1 MSLYI
6 EYYFTIYFKFCAEF
20 GNIAKL
26 HQLLRLPVLQGLA
39 VLSLTLSQAYK

>member
-1 MSLYI
+1 MDI
-6 EYYFTIYFKFCAEF
+6 KGAFWVT
-20 GNIAKL
+20 IAKL